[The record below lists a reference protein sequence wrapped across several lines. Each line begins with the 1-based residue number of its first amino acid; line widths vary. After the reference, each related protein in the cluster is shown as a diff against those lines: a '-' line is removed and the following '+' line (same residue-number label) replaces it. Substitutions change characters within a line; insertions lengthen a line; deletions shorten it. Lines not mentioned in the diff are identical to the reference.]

1 VENIVSFYNKIIL
14 KYYKMTENI
23 SSYGHVQT
31 IKNGVKVQH
40 KEYGLHY
47 DGMNMDIAIK
57 DAVNNKHIIGR
68 LDKKDIMNMLT
79 QKNEKVSLKDN
90 LERLLPKTKS
100 ERKKPKTKKRRRKKN
115 NVTFKIEEMSKK
127 RKKKSRKRKK
137 RVNKKEQRLKDFFDF
152 LN

>member
-1 VENIVSFYNKIIL
+1 
-14 KYYKMTENI
+14 MTENI

-68 LDKKDIMNMLT
+68 LDKTDIMNLLT
-79 QKNEKVSLKDN
+79 QKNGKKSLKDN
-90 LERLLPKTKS
+90 LESLLPKRSNNKCK
-100 ERKKPKTKKRRRKKN
+100 RKTKKKRSKKN
-115 NVTFKIEEMSKK
+115 NITLKIEEVSKK
-127 RKKKSRKRKK
+127 RKNKSRKKRKK

>member
-1 VENIVSFYNKIIL
+1 
-14 KYYKMTENI
+14 MTEQI
-23 SSYGHVQT
+23 SSYGQVQT
-31 IKNGVKVQH
+31 VKNGKKVQH

-68 LDKKDIMNMLT
+68 LDKKDIMNLLT

-90 LERLLPKTKS
+90 LEKLLPKKNS
-100 ERKKPKTKKRRRKKN
+100 QRRKPKTKKRNKNKN
-115 NVTFKIEEMSKK
+115 NIRFKIEEKSKK
-127 RKKKSRKRKK
+127 RNKKSRKRKK
-137 RVNKKEQRLKDFFDF
+137 GKKEQRLKDFFNF

>member
-1 VENIVSFYNKIIL
+1 
-14 KYYKMTENI
+14 MTEQI
-23 SSYGHVQT
+23 SSYGQVQT
-31 IKNGVKVQH
+31 VKNGIKVHH

-68 LDKKDIMNMLT
+68 LDKKDIMNLLT

-90 LERLLPKTKS
+90 LERLLPKKIN
-100 ERKKPKTKKRRRKKN
+100 ERRKPKTKKRKKKKN
-115 NVTFKIEEMSKK
+115 NITFKIEEKTKK
-127 RKKKSRKRKK
+127 RKKKSRKRRKGK
-137 RVNKKEQRLKDFFDF
+137 KKEQRLKDFFDF